1 MESSDFDPSL
11 MSTESSVGKPESSQM
26 MGMMHIGAAALALGL
41 VGWQCRNSF
50 TDLNE
55 VVKCFQK
62 KQIVL
67 VLLLA
72 AVVLWV
78 IKAPMFLQHLV
89 LLAAIALPAFEIIV
103 EMYPELAEH
112 LGLTKIA
119 AKLKG
124 LNINL
129 NP

>member
-11 MSTESSVGKPESSQM
+11 MSTESSVGKPESSHQM
-26 MGMMHIGAAALALGL
+26 LGVHIGAALVALGL
-41 VGWQCRNSF
+41 VAWQCRKSF

-55 VVKCFQK
+55 VIKCFQS

-67 VLLLA
+67 LLLLA

-89 LLAAIALPAFEIIV
+89 LMAAIALPAFEIIV

-112 LGLTKIA
+112 LGLNKIA
-119 AKLKG
+119 AQLSPH
-124 LNINL
+124 INL